1 MAQSPPPVAPAS
13 AAGTAPSRAGR
24 AASIPAACG
33 LDLNDLMRPS
43 SGQTPGVSHRARVSH
58 RAFSGTEAAEFSLIR
73 ASGAKHGIARSAFRA
88 NLRQVDRQAE
98 RLDDLGGRCQR
109 PRGAHDRTA
118 TCSRPPGTSTAAL
131 SRGHPAAST
140 HPAGH
145 RMSPAGRPRPRR
157 NHRPAATRPAA
168 PGLSGLPRNP
178 ATVSTYP
185 GGNCP
190 ARRGYKVSFF
200 CRIECVEQAD
210 IYAPAGMLT
219 HGSASRVVSSA
230 APPVFR
236 IPYAAPAILPDV
248 RLDDA
253 QQQLVCAIY
262 LLARGNYPLQEKMD
276 HVLRA
281 SGGNCAS
288 SLVSALVLTLG

>member
-1 MAQSPPPVAPAS
+1 MRIAPGMQWYGGS
-13 AAGTAPSRAGR
+13 GILPDTCQRCETRNCEVS
-24 AASIPAACG
+24 
-33 LDLNDLMRPS
+33 S
-43 SGQTPGVSHRARVSH
+43 SGQPPSGRSPGRAPRRSW
-58 RAFSGTEAAEFSLIR
+58 RPLP
-73 ASGAKHGIARSAFRA
+73 ASTG
-88 NLRQVDRQAE
+88 
-98 RLDDLGGRCQR
+98 C
-109 PRGAHDRTA
+109 PRRTA
-118 TCSRPPGTSTAAL
+118 TCSRPPGASTGAL

-168 PGLSGLPRNP
+168 PGLSGPPRNP

-185 GGNCP
+185 GENCP

-230 APPVFR
+230 ASPVFR

-248 RLDDA
+248 RLDYA

-288 SLVSALVLTLG
+288 SLVSALLLTLG